1 MPING
6 LTLHSTGSERKAV
19 QAGEF
24 NVRRERKNI
33 MQKSMRMAICA
44 IMSSIILSGCGD
56 PNRPRIKTTLKGT
69 TLHAECIYAAELTS
83 DTDLGVILAD
93 IWAVVHENPKAKELH
108 FRIKTIDKDRYGKA
122 HITDRGD
129 FFCDAYKVTETRK
142 YVSAD
147 AFVKDNFHLSVE
159 LAILMLD
166 DD

>member
-1 MPING
+1 
-6 LTLHSTGSERKAV
+6 
-19 QAGEF
+19 
-24 NVRRERKNI
+24 
-33 MQKSMRMAICA
+33 MRMAICA

-69 TLHAECIYAAELTS
+69 TLHAECTYAAEPTS
-83 DTDLGVILAD
+83 DADFGVILAD
-93 IWAVVHENPKAKELH
+93 IWAVVHENPKAKELY

-129 FFCDAYKVTETRK
+129 FFCDAYIVTETRK

-147 AFVKDNFHLSVE
+147 AFVKDDHNLAIM